1 MYSFST
7 AKRFKPKIRDE
18 SKLFYNI
25 PSGKSRRGTSFGYG
39 TKMSF
44 SSRDQSPGPSSYNH
58 LNLNSKVRYPKS
70 DFPNSPKSKFD
81 SAVRFKT
88 ETAISDTPGPNS
100 YRLESMVKGNGIV
113 YNSRYNS
120 NLGISMVL
128 KLEKVG
134 QNIIYPG
141 PGSYDY
147 LKINLKGKYPSLIL
161 TNSII
166 NSFGTEKRFRKAKG
180 NDNPATNA
188 YRLESMIKRNEII
201 YDSKHSSN

>member
-1 MYSFST
+1 M
-7 AKRFKPKIRDE
+7 
-18 SKLFYNI
+18 
-25 PSGKSRRGTSFGYG
+25 G
-39 TKMSF
+39 
-44 SSRDQSPGPSSYNH
+44 
-58 LNLNSKVRYPKS
+58 
-70 DFPNSPKSKFD
+70 
-81 SAVRFKT
+81 
-88 ETAISDTPGPNS
+88 
-100 YRLESMVKGNGIV
+100 
-113 YNSRYNS
+113 
-120 NLGISMVL
+120 L